1 MSEKGRR
8 YNKGKLRYV
17 LFPEFAKKCIID
29 VYTKGA
35 HKYSIYEDNQGN
47 KIKGVDIPF
56 ERRAEFKLIDDAS
69 GNWRKGFSWME
80 TLDSINR
87 HEEAF
92 KSGEDFDPELLTY
105 HAANAAWGWISIL
118 EFYKIY
124 PQGDDRNHL
133 YLNRPKIG
141 LDIDEV
147 ICDWVGAWTKLHNL
161 QVPKCWFF
169 DRDIMKKFEDM
180 RQKGTLD
187 EFYLSLKPR
196 VDPSEIPFE
205 PFAYVTS
212 RPVSTEITEK
222 WLDLHNFP
230 SRPVITV
237 PTGTSKVDVIKNL
250 GIEIFIDDRF
260 DNFTELN
267 NAGVCCYLWDA
278 PHNQR
283 YSVGYKR
290 LKSFNDLF

>member
-35 HKYSIYEDNQGN
+35 HKYSIYEDKQGN
-47 KIKGVDIPF
+47 RIKGVDIPF
-56 ERRAEFKLIDDAS
+56 EKRGEYKLVDDAS

-80 TLDSINR
+80 TVDSINR

-124 PQGDDRNHL
+124 PQGDDRHHS

-141 LDIDEV
+141 LDIDGV
-147 ICDWVGAWTKLHNL
+147 ICDFNGAYAEKFCPDGIHSWNCHFDTKEHLEEL
-161 QVPKCWFF
+161 TQTP
-169 DRDIMKKFEDM
+169 D
-180 RQKGTLD
+180 
-187 EFYLSLKPR
+187 FYLGLKPLC
-196 VDPSEIPFE
+196 DPKDIPFE
-205 PFAYVTS
+205 PHCYITS
-212 RPVSTEITEK
+212 RSVPQEWTEE
-222 WLDLHNFP
+222 WLFKNGFP
-230 SRPVITV
+230 TRPVHSI
-237 PTGTSKVDVIKNL
+237 PFGHSKVEVAKNS
-250 GIEIFIDDRF
+250 GIDIFVDDRYE
-260 DNFTELN
+260 NFVELN
-267 NAGVCCYLWDA
+267 NAGICTFLFDA
-278 PHNQR
+278 SHNKR
-283 YSVGYKR
+283 YEVGYKR
-290 LKSFNDLF
+290 IHSLKELV